1 MKQQSQKKT
10 RRKNS
15 QKQKKIRFR
24 LFAVL
29 SVLNVLLLVLIIVL
43 FPAAFGN
50 DAETEE
56 KKKNMLGITRI
67 TVEGNTRYDTEALLG
82 VSGLA
87 EGQSVFSVSK
97 GQVSKRL
104 RKAFSYVEAADVSVN
119 LRREVT
125 LRITEV
131 PELGAVYTEG
141 GAWMVVD
148 HTGKGIISMPLCS
161 ERPLRKVYLKGAEV
175 VFDKAGNPMLS
186 ERSLSIA
193 KQLSVALEQY
203 KIDGVGVIDMSNP
216 NDIRLNW
223 KNQITIAMGNDSNL
237 SYEVAVVAS
246 ALPKVLARHGET
258 ATGLLNVSL
267 YSDSTVEAPTV
278 IFTPS
283 SLLKQEEEDKQ
294 QEEANMSTTAS
305 TGAGSSTKPSQTTKT
320 SHNR

>member
-1 MKQQSQKKT
+1 MKQKASTT

-15 QKQKKIRFR
+15 QKRKKNRFR

-29 SVLNVLLLVLIIVL
+29 SILNVLLVVLIVVL

-50 DAETEE
+50 DAATEE
-56 KKKNMLGITRI
+56 KKKSMLGITAI

-87 EGQSVFSVSK
+87 EGQSVFSISK

-104 RKAFSYVEAADVSVN
+104 RKAFSYIEKADVQVN

-125 LRITEV
+125 LRITET
-131 PELGAVYTEG
+131 PELGAVYANG
-141 GAWMVVD
+141 SWLVVD
-148 HTGKGIISMPLCS
+148 HSGVALLKMPLRS
-161 ERPLRKVYLKGAEV
+161 ERPLRKLYLQGAEV
-175 VFDKAGNPMLS
+175 INDTVGKPALS

-193 KQLSVALEQY
+193 KELSLALEQY
-203 KIDGVGVIDMSNP
+203 KIDGVGVVDMSNP

-223 KNQITIAMGNDSNL
+223 KNQITIALGNDSNL
-237 SYEVAVVAS
+237 SYEMAVVAS
-246 ALPKVLARHGET
+246 TLPKVLARHGAT

-283 SLLKQEEEDKQ
+283 SLLDKETDKTEQ
-294 QEEANMSTTAS
+294 STTDPSSTVTGTNATATTAS
-305 TGAGSSTKPSQTTKT
+305 Q
-320 SHNR
+320 NR